1 MLGVVR
7 VLVVA
12 VVAVVTVVVGVRC
25 VEGPL
30 VRHDVRAWVR
40 HAVAGMRGVA
50 GVGRALREP
59 RFLLSSGSMIS
70 RSVVRGWGRICP
82 SWVLVCVG

>member
-50 GVGRALREP
+50 GVGPVLR
-59 RFLLSSGSMIS
+59 RVLS
-70 RSVVRGWGRICP
+70 VRGSVALLGVRVTVRHT
-82 SWVLVCVG
+82 VLT